1 MMIPPVV
8 VSLMLVS
15 LDVPS
20 FTAVTPAHDNHVTA

>member
-15 LDVPS
+15 IDVPS
-20 FTAVTPAHDNHVTA
+20 FTAVTLAHDNHVTA